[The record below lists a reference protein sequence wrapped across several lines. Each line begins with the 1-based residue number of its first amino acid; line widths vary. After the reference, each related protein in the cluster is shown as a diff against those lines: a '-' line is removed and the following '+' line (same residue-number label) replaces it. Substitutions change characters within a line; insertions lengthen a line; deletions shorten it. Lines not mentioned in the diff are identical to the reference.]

1 MWLMMKILAPVDKVE
16 EVSPIIEAGADE
28 LYCGLLSHEFLRKY
42 TIAALNRRPS
52 PACNFKS
59 YEELK
64 DAVKIAHSHGV
75 PVALT
80 INEHYYI
87 EDMYPLLQNFIE
99 KSIDADVDSFIISDL
114 ALLLWLHD
122 LSPGVKIHISTGGTA
137 LNLEAVK
144 FYQELGASRVQL
156 PRHLTIQEIREIHK
170 EISNIETGV
179 FILNSKCAN
188 IDGFCTFLHFPFSG
202 PSYNNACM
210 LPYEVYV
217 ESSEDYEKRIIAG
230 VRQQVWQRFH
240 IDDRPCGACAL
251 YEFNEIGLNYV
262 KIVGRGYPTSKK
274 VTDVKF
280 IHTMHNFLN
289 KNPSK
294 KDFRK
299 AARNLYTT
307 TYGRPC
313 RINMCY
319 YPEVMLN
326 GASSLSNQ
334 N

>member
-1 MWLMMKILAPVDKVE
+1 
-16 EVSPIIEAGADE
+16 
-28 LYCGLLSHEFLRKY
+28 
-42 TIAALNRRPS
+42 
-52 PACNFKS
+52 
-59 YEELK
+59 LK
-64 DAVKIAHSHGV
+64 DAVEIAHSCNV

-80 INEHYYI
+80 INEHYYT
-87 EDMYPLLQNFIE
+87 EDMYPLLLNFIE
-99 KSIDADVDSFIISDL
+99 KATNVGIDSFIVSDL
-114 ALLLWLHD
+114 ALLLSLRD
-122 LSPGVKIHISTGGTA
+122 VSAGVKIHVSTGGTA
-137 LNLEAVK
+137 FNSETIR

-156 PRHLTIQEIREIHK
+156 PRCLTIEEIREIHK

-251 YEFNEIGLNYV
+251 YEFKEIGLTYV
-262 KIVGRGYPTSKK
+262 KIVGRGYPAAKK
-274 VTDVKF
+274 VKDVKF
-280 IHTMHNFLN
+280 IRSMLNFLG

-294 KDFRK
+294 KEFRDFAK
-299 AARNLYTT
+299 NLYVS

-313 RINMCY
+313 RTTMCY
-319 YPEVMLN
+319 YPEVMLD
-326 GASSLSNQ
+326 GAGSLHNE